1 MSTGISQASVGRPLP
16 LRMRADLRIER
27 QTFDGRD
34 SWVVKDPIKLR
45 YYRFD
50 DEEYS
55 VLSMLDGSTSMET
68 IKRKFERQFAPQRL
82 TYAEIHRL
90 LAMLHRSALVLSDAP
105 GQALPLLKR
114 RAEEEFKRHEA
125 AISNPLAIRFRGIDP
140 QRILARL
147 DVWFGWLFTIPGAIL
162 AGMLVFFALGL
173 LAAEFDVFWNRLPG
187 FQQFFAPR
195 NWLFLAIALGFTKV
209 LHEFGHG
216 ISCRRFGGE
225 CHEMGLML
233 LCLTPCLYCNVT
245 DTYMNPDKWKRA
257 AVGAAGMYIEL
268 MLAAIA
274 TIVWWNTQ
282 PGMLNGLCLNV
293 MFTCSVST
301 LLFNANPLMRYD
313 GYYILADLVEIP
325 NLRQRAQDE
334 LNRNLSWWCLGIEPA
349 APSHERR
356 PWLLMLFAV
365 ASSLYGWFV
374 SFSILWFLYKATEPI
389 GAKVLGQTLAA
400 VSVYQLVARPVSS
413 AWQFLKSHRR
423 MQRMNPLRA
432 GISATVLAAIALAI
446 MAIPL
451 PYRVTCEL
459 TAQPRDAHAV
469 YVVLAGQLKEILVR
483 PGDRV
488 AEGDPII
495 ELVNPEIDMRIGLL
509 ESQIARFETAR
520 DELKRRAVTDDSA
533 RVEIAE
539 IEKTLESVRE
549 QKDRRAT
556 EREQLVLRAPKAGV
570 VIAAPRRPA
579 GEDDSE
585 LPAWTGHPLE
595 SRNLGAKL
603 AESDLICYIADPAKG
618 EATLAVEV
626 RDLDSVKSGNRVDIY
641 LDQYPA
647 RRFTGKIE
655 SLARSRMK
663 DTPAALSS
671 KTGGDLA
678 TQTSAGGKE
687 KTIETVYQAN
697 VPFNEP
703 KGLLALHAHGRARVH
718 AGTMTVGGRLWRA
731 FSHTFHFEL

>member
-1 MSTGISQASVGRPLP
+1 MSTAISQASVGRPLP

-27 QTFDGRD
+27 QTFDGRE

-55 VLSMLDGSTSMET
+55 VLSMLDGTTSMET

-105 GQALPLLKR
+105 GQSLPLLKR

-125 AISNPLAIRFRGIDP
+125 AISNPLSIRFRGIDP
-140 QRILARL
+140 QRLLMRL
-147 DVWFGWLFTIPGAIL
+147 DVWFGWLFTVPGAFL
-162 AGMLVFFALGL
+162 VGLLVFSAVGL
-173 LAAEFDVFWNRLPG
+173 LTAEFDVFWNRLPG
-187 FQQFFAPR
+187 FTQFFAPK
-195 NWLFLAIALGFTKV
+195 NWLFLAVALGFTKV
-209 LHEFGHG
+209 LHELGHG

-233 LCLTPCLYCNVT
+233 LCFTPCLYCNVT
-245 DTYMNPDKWKRA
+245 DTYMNPSKWKRA

-268 MLAAIA
+268 LLAAIA
-274 TIVWWNTQ
+274 TIIWWNTK

-334 LNRNLSWWCLGIEPA
+334 LSRNLSWWCLGIEPSN
-349 APSHERR
+349 PSYERR

-374 SFSILWFLYKATEPI
+374 SFSILWFLYKATEPV
-389 GAKVLGQTLAA
+389 GAKVLGQMLAA
-400 VSVYQLVARPVSS
+400 VSVYQLIARPARAV
-413 AWQFLKSHRR
+413 WQFLKSHRR
-423 MQRMNPLRA
+423 MQRMNPFRA
-432 GISATVLAAIALAI
+432 GVSATVVVAAAAAIL
-446 MAIPL
+446 AIPL

-459 TAQPRDAHAV
+459 TAKPRNLHAV

-483 PGDRV
+483 PGERV
-488 AEGDPII
+488 AQGDPIVQ
-495 ELVNPEIDMRIGLL
+495 LVNPEIEMRIGLL
-509 ESQIARFETAR
+509 DSQIVRFETAR
-520 DELKRRAVTDDSA
+520 DELKRRAVTEDA
-533 RVEIAE
+533 VRREIAE
-539 IEKTLESVRE
+539 MEKTLESVRA
-549 QKDRRAT
+549 QRDRRVA
-556 EREQLVLRAPKAGV
+556 EREQLVLRASQPGI
-570 VIAAPRRPA
+570 VIAAPRRPTA
-579 GEDDSE
+579 ADDSE
-585 LPAWTGHPLE
+585 LPTWAGHPLE
-595 SRNLGAKL
+595 LRNLGAKL
-603 AESDLICYIADPAKG
+603 TESDLVCYIGDPAEG
-618 EATLAVEV
+618 EATLAVDV
-626 RDLDSVKSGNRVDIY
+626 RDLDSVKAGYRVDVY

-655 SLARSRMK
+655 SVAPSRMK

-678 TQTSAGGKE
+678 TETLASGKE
-687 KTIETVYQAN
+687 RSVETVYQAN
-697 VPFNEP
+697 VPFTEP
-703 KGLLALHAHGRARVH
+703 KGGLALNAHGRARVH
-718 AGTMTVGGRLWRA
+718 AGTMTIGGRLWRA